1 MAKDC
6 PKCEEGLP
14 PWLATFA
21 DMMSLLM
28 CFFVLLLSFAE
39 VDATRFKKMAE
50 AMKDAF
56 GVQREVPVTDV
67 VMGTSVIMQEFGP
80 SSVSEPS
87 PIDEI
92 RQQTTEKEK
101 EHLDVPDKKKGE
113 IPEEIDQLYE
123 KLEQMEKVI
132 EEQREQLGKA
142 DPAKLAE
149 LEKVI
154 RELKE
159 QLEKTQQDLQA
170 KIDKLLEKIKDLEKI
185 IEELREKLEQA
196 VDPEKLV
203 ELKKA
208 MQDVKEEL
216 EKVKKD
222 QPQDLEEPIKGRPD
236 DVKKAEQD
244 RLRQE
249 EIQQQAQEL
258 QQILSKEIA
267 DGLITVE
274 TAKDKIIIRIQEKG
288 SFPSGSAD
296 FNPGFL
302 DVIDRISDALVRSPG
317 RIIVAGH
324 TDNVPIYTARF
335 RSNWELS
342 SARAVTVVH
351 ALLLNPG
358 ISEDRVLIEGYA
370 DSHPLVPNDSTE
382 NRAKNRRVELI
393 IVRGDDAEKK
403 EVMGVAR

>member
-1 MAKDC
+1 MAKEC
-6 PKCEEGLP
+6 PKCPDGLP

-21 DMMSLLM
+21 DLMSLLM

-56 GVQREVPVTDV
+56 GVQREVPVVDV
-67 VMGTSVIMQEFGP
+67 VMGTSVIKQEFGP
-80 SSVSEPS
+80 SSITEPS
-87 PIDEI
+87 PIDTI

-101 EHLDVPDKKKGE
+101 EQLDVPDKKKGE

-132 EEQREQLGKA
+132 EEQREELGKA
-142 DPAKLAE
+142 DPTKLAE
-149 LEKVI
+149 LEKAI
-154 RELKE
+154 KELKE
-159 QLEKTQQDLQA
+159 QLEKTQQDLLA
-170 KIDKLLEKIKDLEKI
+170 KIDELLEKIAALEKI
-185 IEELREKLEQA
+185 IEELRDKLEQ
-196 VDPEKLV
+196 VVEPEKLA
-203 ELKKA
+203 ELGKA
-208 MQDVKEEL
+208 MQEIKDEL
-216 EKVKKD
+216 EMVKKE
-222 QPQDLEEPIKGRPD
+222 QPQDLEPVKGRPD

-358 ISEDRVLIEGYA
+358 ISDDRVLIEGYA
-370 DSHPLVPNDSTE
+370 DSHPLVPNDSAE

-393 IVRGDDAEKK
+393 IVRGDDEEKK
-403 EVMGVAR
+403 EVMGVGQ